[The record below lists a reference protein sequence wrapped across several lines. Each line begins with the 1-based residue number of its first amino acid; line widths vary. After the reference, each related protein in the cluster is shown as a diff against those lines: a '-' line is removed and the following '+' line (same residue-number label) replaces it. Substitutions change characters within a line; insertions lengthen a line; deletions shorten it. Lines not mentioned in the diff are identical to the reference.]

1 MKSEHAA
8 MNETLTMN
16 FLNQPIRSTHSSELN
31 KDLEVGSEFE
41 EERQEMKEFTQDV
54 LTSERKDI
62 ELLDFMLSYLPKFCP
77 VKEGVA
83 TAFNHLVPMTVEKF
97 GLVAE

>member
-1 MKSEHAA
+1 MG
-8 MNETLTMN
+8 
-16 FLNQPIRSTHSSELN
+16 SEL
-31 KDLEVGSEFE
+31 
-41 EERQEMKEFTQDV
+41 EERQEVKEFTQDD

-83 TAFNHLVPMTVEKF
+83 TAFNHLVPMTVKKF
-97 GLVAE
+97 ELVADKYKLPKPRFDDKDIVFDTVKDEIGTVAMG